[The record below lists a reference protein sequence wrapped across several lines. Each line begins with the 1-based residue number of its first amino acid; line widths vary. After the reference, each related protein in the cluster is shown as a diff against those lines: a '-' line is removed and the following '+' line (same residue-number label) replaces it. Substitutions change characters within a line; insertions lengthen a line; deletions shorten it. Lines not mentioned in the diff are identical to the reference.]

1 MSSLL
6 LPAEINT
13 NGLIGIWF
21 SIHGPSRGDALL
33 IFDYLKKSNML
44 RLNLAH
50 ITENQWCLKAIF

>member
-44 RLNLAH
+44 GNGRQVQDLDSILR
-50 ITENQWCLKAIF
+50 I